1 MMRPS
6 TAKALKDK
14 QSSKEKDIPKSKES
28 SSKNFDDDLMIKS
41 LEIGGRNNLTSENRD
56 QASNALPRY
65 KSINKETHESQPT
78 EQIKQKSKKDSEPL
92 SLSARGYTADMTLKV
107 APVKSLNLNSG
118 AKK

>member
-1 MMRPS
+1 M
-6 TAKALKDK
+6 
-14 QSSKEKDIPKSKES
+14 
-28 SSKNFDDDLMIKS
+28 
-41 LEIGGRNNLTSENRD
+41 TSENRD

-65 KSINKETHESQPT
+65 KSINKETHESQPFSLKKPT

-92 SLSARGYTADMTLKV
+92 SLSARGYTADLNSKV